1 MNGTYNSF
9 QLLLFA
15 IVIIIVILINYF
27 IFALLKKKRGSSE
40 MDALLKT
47 TRSLSHPF
55 AREEQDLNTL
65 SELISG
71 LKTPHENR
79 ED

>member
-1 MNGTYNSF
+1 M
-9 QLLLFA
+9 LFA
-15 IVIIIVILINYF
+15 LLIIVIIAINYF
-27 IFALLKKKRGSSE
+27 IFALLRKKRGTSE
-40 MDALLKT
+40 MDALMKT

-55 AREEQDLNTL
+55 AKEEQDLNTL